1 MEIKAG
7 LGVDLEVQ
15 KERVKL
21 GKRDEEIDMEE
32 ERIED
37 SRRETVRERDSRKK
51 TVVDGTAR
59 EIESRSEKD

>member
-1 MEIKAG
+1 MEIEAG

-15 KERVKL
+15 KERIKL

-37 SRRETVRERDSRKK
+37 SRRETVRERERQ
-51 TVVDGTAR
+51 
-59 EIESRSEKD
+59 

>member
-1 MEIKAG
+1 MEIEAE

-32 ERIED
+32 ERIGD